1 MAGGIPMK
9 IDINKKFQR
18 GGQLYCISN
27 DEKEEDYFVLKKGD
41 NVVTGLIGYY
51 GNIFDKTD
59 YRFDAIRPV
68 GSFSD
73 PLDRIAIGDAIA
85 YLEERYKTP

>member
-1 MAGGIPMK
+1 MK
-9 IDINKKFQR
+9 IEINKKFKR
-18 GGQLYCISN
+18 GEQLYCVINN
-27 DEKEEDYFVLKKGD
+27 DAEDYFVLKKGD
-41 NVVTGLIGYY
+41 NVVTELIGYY

-68 GSFSD
+68 CSFSD

-85 YLEERYKTP
+85 YLEERYKTL

>member
-1 MAGGIPMK
+1 MK
-9 IDINKKFQR
+9 IEINKKFKR
-18 GGQLYCISN
+18 GEQLYCVINN
-27 DEKEEDYFVLKKGD
+27 DAEDYFVLKKGN
-41 NVVTGLIGYY
+41 NVVTELIGYY

-68 GSFSD
+68 CSFSD

-85 YLEERYKTP
+85 YLEERYKTL

>member
-1 MAGGIPMK
+1 MK
-9 IDINKKFQR
+9 IEINKKFKR
-18 GGQLYCISN
+18 GEQLYCVIN
-27 DEKEEDYFVLKKGD
+27 DDAEDYFVLKKGD
-41 NVVTGLIGYY
+41 NVVTELIGYY

-68 GSFSD
+68 CSFSD

>member
-1 MAGGIPMK
+1 MK
-9 IDINKKFQR
+9 IEINKKFKR
-18 GGQLYCISN
+18 GEQLYCVIN
-27 DEKEEDYFVLKKGD
+27 DDAEDYFVLKKGD
-41 NVVTGLIGYY
+41 NVVTELIGYY

-68 GSFSD
+68 CSFSD

-85 YLEERYKTP
+85 YLEERYKTL